1 MERYL
6 ERAGRI
12 VAALASLG
20 RPCDEG
26 VLELLHAEAAV
37 TLTIFEA
44 APDNVEQQNARLQ
57 EEFAI
62 QFLEIDGTTGQ
73 FVKIQA
79 LENVMMRRGIDPTRI
94 RRDLTVGDPTPI
106 GEAEPSVQD
115 GGARPGHRRI
125 RRKNSSTVP
134 HGDGPSANL

>member
-1 MERYL
+1 MNRLGVPYDPKKEPMDMYL
-6 ERAGRI
+6 GRARRI

-26 VLELLHAEAAV
+26 VLELLQSEAAV

-62 QFLEIDGTTGQ
+62 QFLEIDGTAGQ
-73 FVKIQA
+73 FAKIQA
-79 LENVMMRRGIDPTRI
+79 L
-94 RRDLTVGDPTPI
+94 
-106 GEAEPSVQD
+106 
-115 GGARPGHRRI
+115 
-125 RRKNSSTVP
+125 
-134 HGDGPSANL
+134 